1 MLPFSLRSAL
11 KKFNVVADALNWYL
25 HQCGIPHVLHCLD
38 DFIIIGPPDSPV
50 CQESMSTLDRVC
62 AELGI
67 PIAEHKRDGPSTCI
81 VFLGIEI
88 DTIAG
93 ELRLPADKLHRLQ
106 ALLRQWGDR
115 KACERKELESLIGL
129 LNHACRVVRAGRSFL
144 RHMIDLLHSV
154 PHSPHKRIP
163 IRLNTGFRSD
173 LLWWTTFVS
182 HWNGISFLPTPSHL
196 PMVEFATDASSTWG
210 YSA

>member
-1 MLPFSLRSAL
+1 M
-11 KKFNVVADALNWYL
+11 
-25 HQCGIPHVLHCLD
+25 
-38 DFIIIGPPDSPV
+38 
-50 CQESMSTLDRVC
+50 C

-81 VFLGIEI
+81 MFLGIEI

-93 ELRLPADKLHRLQ
+93 ELRLPADKLHHLQ
-106 ALLRQWGDR
+106 ALLHRWGDH

-129 LNHACRVVRAGRSFL
+129 LNHACKVVQAGRSFL
-144 RHMIDLLHSV
+144 HRMIDLLHSV

-163 IRLNTGFRSD
+163 IWLNTGFRSD
-173 LLWWTTFVS
+173 LLWWSTFVS

-196 PMVEFATDASSTWG
+196 LMVEFATNASGTWG
-210 YSA
+210 CGAWHRDLWFQIQWNSRSRDLPIAVKELIAIILACMVWGRSWRGLQVHCHCSGGGMPAI